1 MGLGL
6 GLELGLRSSADM
18 AEEKAADSA
27 AAASSAPPPA
37 TPAPPPEWGRA
48 DWTTCSE
55 ADDVRCGVRCVVDG
69 SDDVV

>member
-1 MGLGL
+1 M
-6 GLELGLRSSADM
+6 RSSVDM

-27 AAASSAPPPA
+27 AAASSAPPPP
-37 TPAPPPEWGRA
+37 TAPEEGRA

-55 ADDVRCGVRCVVDG
+55 VDEVRCGVRCVVDG